1 MDGYIPLLVML
12 KFSDHGCGCSDA
24 VYSPSRK
31 KVFGRWSDEVATDYL
46 DGVMREPSVG
56 SSGRSHRRL
65 NNFSIENFRYRY
77 LKGGKPVLP
86 AIGVMS

>member
-31 KVFGRWSDEVATDYL
+31 IF
-46 DGVMREPSVG
+46 SVDDQIKL
-56 SSGRSHRRL
+56 RR
-65 NNFSIENFRYRY
+65 I
-77 LKGGKPVLP
+77 
-86 AIGVMS
+86 I